1 MLETMIIEELQFL
14 FVLISGINKSIYIYI
29 YILLMITYRTNV
41 ECRNLLYPMSTFAE
55 GGRTL
60 HDINYPLYLNVLR
73 QSVIYICSRYINYSF
88 APIMKRNVSQLRL
101 YDTILNKTG
110 KKSSIPDAQITQ
122 YLQIFYFS
130 PISRNRIT
138 LSLRY

>member
-1 MLETMIIEELQFL
+1 
-14 FVLISGINKSIYIYI
+14 
-29 YILLMITYRTNV
+29 
-41 ECRNLLYPMSTFAE
+41 
-55 GGRTL
+55 
-60 HDINYPLYLNVLR
+60 
-73 QSVIYICSRYINYSF
+73 
-88 APIMKRNVSQLRL
+88 MKRNVSQLTL

-110 KKSSIPDAQITQ
+110 EKSSIPDAQITQ